1 MKKSPAKSE
10 ATVELEQLMPEEVS
24 GDTRQARQLSRRQM
38 IAEAVMTAGTMRI
51 EELTERFDIS
61 LMTAHRDLDELI
73 SRGLLRKTRGIVSA
87 APTSLIEASDVYRT
101 SREAAEKEAIA
112 EAAAQF
118 VESGEAIFFDD
129 STTVLKMVPHLQS
142 KAPLT
147 IITNSLTLMNEVK
160 GMRDLTLLGLGGQY
174 HNWCNAFMGRMT
186 TKEAAGLRADKL
198 FLSMAAITDEL
209 VFHQSPEM
217 IETKRAMFDAAAARI
232 LLVDHT
238 KFERRALHSFGPLT
252 DFDIVIVDDRTSA
265 DHIKRLR
272 DKGIKVVVAETKRTG
287 QASSATPPSPDPSKI

>member
-1 MKKSPAKSE
+1 MKKSPAKSK
-10 ATVELEQLMPEEVS
+10 AAVELEQLMPEEVS

-51 EELTERFDIS
+51 EDLTERFDIS

-87 APTSLIEASDVYRT
+87 APTSLIEASDVYRAN
-101 SREAAEKEAIA
+101 REAPEKEAIA
-112 EAAAQF
+112 EAAAEF
-118 VESGEAIFFDD
+118 VDSGEAIFFDD
-129 STTVLKMVPHLQS
+129 STTVLRMVPHLQS

-160 GMRDLTLLGLGGQY
+160 GMQDLTLLGLGGQY
-174 HNWCNAFMGRMT
+174 YNWCNAFMGKMT
-186 TKEAAGLRADKL
+186 TSEASGLRADKL
-198 FLSMAAITDEL
+198 FLSMAAVTDGL

-217 IETKRAMFDAAAARI
+217 IETKRAMFEAAATRI

-238 KFERRALHSFGPLT
+238 KFTRRALHSFGPLT
-252 DFDIVIVDDRTSA
+252 DFDIVIVDDQTPSN
-265 DHIKRLR
+265 DIKRLR
-272 DKGIKVVVAETKRTG
+272 DSGVDVVVASAKKSAKGNGEVSP
-287 QASSATPPSPDPSKI
+287 SSTS

>member
-10 ATVELEQLMPEEVS
+10 AAVELEQLMPEEVS

-87 APTSLIEASDVYRT
+87 APTSLIEASDVYRAN
-101 SREAAEKEAIA
+101 REAPEKEAIA
-112 EAAAQF
+112 EAAAEF
-118 VESGEAIFFDD
+118 VDSGEAIFFDD
-129 STTVLKMVPHLQS
+129 STTVLRMVPHLQS

-160 GMRDLTLLGLGGQY
+160 GMQDLTLLGLGGQY
-174 HNWCNAFMGRMT
+174 YNWCNAFMGKMT
-186 TKEAAGLRADKL
+186 TSEASGLRADKL
-198 FLSMAAITDEL
+198 FLSMAAVTDGL

-217 IETKRAMFDAAAARI
+217 IETKRAMFEAAATRI

-238 KFERRALHSFGPLT
+238 KFTRRALHSFGPLT
-252 DFDIVIVDDRTSA
+252 DFDIVIVDDQTPSN
-265 DHIKRLR
+265 DIKRLR
-272 DKGIKVVVAETKRTG
+272 DSGVDVVVASAKKSAKGNGEVSP
-287 QASSATPPSPDPSKI
+287 SSTS